1 MANTYSQIYIQI
13 IFSVKYWENLIKE
26 EYRDEL
32 EKYITGI
39 VKNKNSK
46 LLAIYC
52 NPDHTHVLIGL
63 NPNVSVSD
71 IARVI
76 KTNSSKWIN
85 QNNWYQGKFKW
96 QNGFGVFS
104 YSRSQIDS
112 VINYILNQPEH
123 HRKKSFKEEYL
134 EILKKFEI
142 KYDDEYLFNWIK

>member
-26 EYRDEL
+26 KYRDEL

-39 VKNKNSK
+39 VKNMNSK

-63 NPNVSVSD
+63 DPTISASE

-76 KTNSSKWIN
+76 KASSSKWVN
-85 QNNWYQGKFKW
+85 QNNWFQDKFKW

-104 YSRSQIDS
+104 YSRSQIDT
-112 VINYILNQPEH
+112 VINYILNQTEH
-123 HRKKSFKEEYL
+123 HKKKSFKEEYL
-134 EILKKFEI
+134 EILNKLDI
-142 KYDDEYLFNWIK
+142 KYNDEYLFEWFE

>member
-63 NPNVSVSD
+63 DPNVSASE

-76 KTNSSKWIN
+76 KSSSSKWIN

-104 YSRSQIDS
+104 YSRSQIDL
-112 VINYILNQPEH
+112 VVNYILNQHEH
-123 HRKKSFKEEYL
+123 HRNKSFKEEYL
-134 EILKKFEI
+134 EMLKKFEI
-142 KYDDEYLFNWIK
+142 KYDDEYLFDWIK

>member
-63 NPNVSVSD
+63 DPNVSASE

-76 KTNSSKWIN
+76 KSSSSKWIN
-85 QNNWYQGKFKW
+85 QNNWYLGKFKW
-96 QNGFGVFS
+96 QNRFGVFS
-104 YSRSQIDS
+104 YSRSQIDL
-112 VINYILNQPEH
+112 VVNYILNQHEH
-123 HRKKSFKEEYL
+123 HRNKSFKVEYL
-134 EILKKFEI
+134 EMLKKFEI
-142 KYDDEYLFNWIK
+142 KYDDEYLFDWIK

>member
-63 NPNVSVSD
+63 DPNVSASE

-76 KTNSSKWIN
+76 KSSSSKWIN

-104 YSRSQIDS
+104 YSRSQIDL
-112 VINYILNQPEH
+112 VVNYILNQHEH
-123 HRKKSFKEEYL
+123 HRNKSFKVEYL
-134 EILKKFEI
+134 EMLKKFEI
-142 KYDDEYLFNWIK
+142 KYDDEYLFDWIK